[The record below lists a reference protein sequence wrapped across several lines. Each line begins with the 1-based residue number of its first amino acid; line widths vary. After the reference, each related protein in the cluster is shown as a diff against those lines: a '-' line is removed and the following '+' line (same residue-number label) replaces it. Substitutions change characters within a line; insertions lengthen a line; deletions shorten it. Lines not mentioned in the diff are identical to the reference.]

1 MEWLYI
7 VPPVVI
13 VALVIVV
20 LWKGWKKTFE
30 TALTIVKPVV
40 DIAEKLVPDN
50 GSWLDKLTKWAKIAV
65 VNLEI
70 QYKTAKEATEKGT
83 PERDEL
89 NKKIEDQ
96 AISMMKDL
104 ATVDNTDI
112 PHYVE
117 NAARGVVRYEV
128 ETFLKKLQEAPNVV
142 VLVPGESNDFK
153 EATQEIKETPSL
165 EVNPDPLE
173 STQPTE

>member
-1 MEWLYI
+1 MEWFYI
-7 VPPVVI
+7 IPSAAV
-13 VALVIVV
+13 VALIIVV
-20 LWKGWKKTFE
+20 LWKGWQKTFE
-30 TALTIVKPVV
+30 TALTIAKPVA

-96 AISMMKDL
+96 AIQLMEQW
-104 ATVDNTDI
+104 AEVDKREVPD
-112 PHYVE
+112 HVE
-117 NAARGVVRYEV
+117 NAARAVVRYEV
-128 ETFLKKLQEAPNVV
+128 ETFLKKLNQEQNA
-142 VLVPGESNDFK
+142 VLLFTDAGLKN
-153 EATQEIKETPSL
+153 ATEEIKETPTL
-165 EVNPDPLE
+165 QVTLDPLE

>member
-1 MEWLYI
+1 MEWFYVI
-7 VPPVVI
+7 PPVAI

-30 TALTIVKPVV
+30 TILFIARPAT

-50 GSWLDKLTKWAKIAV
+50 GSLLDRLTKWAKIAV
-65 VNLEI
+65 VNLEL

-83 PERDEL
+83 AERDEL

-96 AISMMKDL
+96 AIQLMEQW
-104 ATVDNTDI
+104 AEVDKREVPD
-112 PHYVE
+112 HVE
-117 NAARGVVRYEV
+117 NAARAVVRYEV
-128 ETFLKKLQEAPNVV
+128 ETFLKKLNQEQNA
-142 VLVPGESNDFK
+142 VLLFTDAGLKN
-153 EATQEIKETPSL
+153 ATEEIKETPTL
-165 EVNPDPLE
+165 QVTLDPLE

>member
-1 MEWLYI
+1 MEWFYI
-7 VPPVVI
+7 IPPVTI

-20 LWKGWKKTFE
+20 IWKDWKKTFE
-30 TALTIVKPVV
+30 TALTIAKPIV

-96 AISMMKDL
+96 AIEMMKDL
-104 ATVDNTDI
+104 AAVDNTDI

-128 ETFLKKLQEAPNVV
+128 ETFLKKLQEAQNVL
-142 VLVPGESNDFK
+142 VLVPEQSEESF
-153 EATQEIKETPSL
+153 EEIKETPSL
-165 EVNPDPLE
+165 EVDVNPLDSL
-173 STQPTE
+173 QPTE

>member
-1 MEWLYI
+1 L
-7 VPPVVI
+7 
-13 VALVIVV
+13 ARQ
-20 LWKGWKKTFE
+20 
-30 TALTIVKPVV
+30 
-40 DIAEKLVPDN
+40 
-50 GSWLDKLTKWAKIAV
+50 LTKWAKIAV

-104 ATVDNTDI
+104 AAVDNTDI

-128 ETFLKKLQEAPNVV
+128 ETFLKKLQQEPSA
-142 VLVPGESNDFK
+142 VLLVTE
-153 EATQEIKETPSL
+153 EEIKETPTL
-165 EVNPDPLE
+165 AMPDPLE

>member
-7 VPPVVI
+7 IPPVAI

-30 TALTIVKPVV
+30 TILFIARPPT

-50 GSWLDKLTKWAKIAV
+50 GSLLDRLTKWAKIAV
-65 VNLEI
+65 VNLEL

-83 PERDEL
+83 AERDEL

-96 AISMMKDL
+96 AIALMEEW
-104 ATVDNTDI
+104 AEVDQKEVPD
-112 PHYVE
+112 HVE
-117 NAARGVVRYEV
+117 NAARAVVRYEV
-128 ETFLKKLQEAPNVV
+128 ETFLKKLQQEPSA
-142 VLVPGESNDFK
+142 VLLVTE
-153 EATQEIKETPSL
+153 EEIKETPTL
-165 EVNPDPLE
+165 AMPDPLE

>member
-1 MEWLYI
+1 MEWFYI
-7 VPPVVI
+7 IPPVTI

-20 LWKGWKKTFE
+20 IWKDWKKTFE
-30 TALTIVKPVV
+30 TALTIAKPIV

-104 ATVDNTDI
+104 AAVDNTDI

-128 ETFLKKLQEAPNVV
+128 ETFLKRLQEAQNVL
-142 VLVPGESNDFK
+142 VLVPEQSEEGFG
-153 EATQEIKETPSL
+153 EIKETPSL
-165 EVNPDPLE
+165 EVDINPLDSL
-173 STQPTE
+173 QPTE